1 MGMPVRT
8 LENAQT
14 ALVEAV
20 RARDPSAFSEWVQRN
35 SRWVRGV
42 VYAVLGDKD
51 RVDDVVQQVWMA
63 VWQRIDT
70 LNDPQRWKTWLYSIA
85 RHAALDAGRDTTR
98 RRRGQV
104 SAGVDEP
111 LDPREIDPARN
122 LERHERQERVLQA
135 IESLPPLY
143 REPFVLRHL
152 EGWSYR
158 QIADVMDMP
167 VDSVETR
174 LVRAM
179 RMMRQALASQ
189 GDDST

>member
-1 MGMPVRT
+1 MPVRT

-63 VWQRIDT
+63 VWQRIET

-98 RRRGQV
+98 RRRGQ
-104 SAGVDEP
+104 AGGIVDEP
-111 LDPREIDPARN
+111 PDPREVDPGRK
-122 LERHERQERVLQA
+122 LERRERHERVLQA
-135 IESLPPLY
+135 IEALPPLY

-189 GDDST
+189 GDDPT